1 MIHACSYRFS
11 RVAAVLC
18 ALAFAGTSGAQSG
31 GAQSGG
37 VQSNAAPSGPK
48 VAIVGASVSAGFKD
62 GPATGGSP
70 DNDTV
75 PLSKIVKAWLA
86 DADGT
91 VTSRAELMM
100 FVNPLELG
108 RTQIEKAK
116 KDRPDLLVA
125 FDFLFWFGYG
135 HVGADEA
142 KERLQRLETG
152 LALLDPFDCPIV
164 VGNLPD
170 MTGAARRMISEQ
182 QIPKPAVLK
191 ALNERITAW
200 AKDKPHVRLF
210 DLGGL
215 VHRMKEQGV
224 ELPVGDGTVL
234 APKGSMLQ
242 GDRLHANRLG
252 MAWLGVLLQ
261 AEVHAV
267 VPKDSALAKAKL
279 SFEQFA
285 DAAGALAD
293 LEELQA
299 AGKAPAGAVPAG
311 SGR

>member
-1 MIHACSYRFS
+1 
-11 RVAAVLC
+11 VL
-18 ALAFAGTSGAQSG
+18 ALAASSHAQTP
-31 GAQSGG
+31 A
-37 VQSNAAPSGPK
+37 VQPPASQPPAVQSGPK
-48 VAIVGASVSAGFKD
+48 VAIIGSSVSAGFKD

-86 DADGT
+86 DADG
-91 VTSRAELMM
+91 VVASRADLMM
-100 FVNPLELG
+100 FVNPIELG
-108 RTQIEKAK
+108 TKQVEKAR
-116 KDRPDLLVA
+116 KDQPDLLLA

-142 KERLQRLETG
+142 KERLARLEKG
-152 LALLDPFDCPIV
+152 LALLDPFDCPII

-170 MTGAARRMISEQ
+170 MAGADRRMISER

-191 ALNERITAW
+191 TLNERIAEW
-200 AKDKPHVRLF
+200 AKGKANVRLF

-215 VHRMKEQGV
+215 VQDMKERGV
-224 ELPVGDGTVL
+224 ELPVGDGVH

-261 AEVHAV
+261 REVHSL
-267 VPKDSALAKAKL
+267 VPKDSPFAKAKL
-279 SFEQFA
+279 SFEQFVE
-285 DAAGALAD
+285 AAGAEAD
-293 LEELQA
+293 LEEIKNA
-299 AGKAPAGAVPAG
+299 KAPAGAQPAG
-311 SGR
+311 SGK